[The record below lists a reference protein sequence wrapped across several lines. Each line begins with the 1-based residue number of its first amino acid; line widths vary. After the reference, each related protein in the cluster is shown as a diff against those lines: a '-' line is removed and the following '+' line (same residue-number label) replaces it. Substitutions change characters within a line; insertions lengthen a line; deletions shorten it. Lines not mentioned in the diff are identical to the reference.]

1 MNFGDISYNNNI
13 KELVTEDTALLML
26 CCAWCMDVWVEYKRP
41 QQEENEG
48 VQDAG
53 GPGI

>member
-1 MNFGDISYNNNI
+1 MDDEFWAYNNII

-26 CCAWCMDVWVEYKRP
+26 CCAWCMDEYWRP